1 MLMYHP
7 IAIDHNL
14 YAVVSYS
21 ETSYRKLNDVVSYPV
36 NLYRNLNDVVSYPV
50 TIHGIQEIVMSYHA
64 TVYYSRDAEHFM
76 DIFTAIYKFFCGPIS
91 SFYIKDQIF
100 LPFHIQCTS
109 TCWIRTIHIPEA
121 RKRYPFRGA
130 PPRIGHYGR
139 TPPPPPPPTVDPE
152 SSSLLGVFTNFV
164 TNSSKI
170 EGKWIVSSKG
180 KIPKTFCHKMALRTD
195 QNPWVILLLLHQTFA
210 PKECIKRLDSVK
222 KKIINICF
230 LRLLSICGK
239 GTITNFS
246 LYQIKHLLKKWDL
259 KHLEN

>member
-7 IAIDHNL
+7 IAIDRNL

-21 ETSYRKLNDVVSYPV
+21 ETSCRNLNDVVSYPV

-50 TIHGIQEIVMSYHA
+50 TIDGIQEIVMSYTA

-76 DIFTAIYKFFCGPIS
+76 DIFTAIYKFFCGPIR
-91 SFYIKDQIF
+91 SFYMKDQVF

-121 RKRYPFRGA
+121 RKRYPFRAA
-130 PPRIGHYGR
+130 PPRIGHYGENP
-139 TPPPPPPPTVDPE
+139 TPSPSSNRGPRVFKPPW
-152 SSSLLGVFTNFV
+152 SFYQFCNY
-164 TNSSKI
+164 NSSKI
-170 EGKWIVSSKG
+170 GGKWIVSSKG
-180 KIPKTFCHKMALRTD
+180 KIPKTFCHKMALRRLRTD

-222 KKIINICF
+222 KK
-230 LRLLSICGK
+230 L
-239 GTITNFS
+239 
-246 LYQIKHLLKKWDL
+246 
-259 KHLEN
+259 

>member
-1 MLMYHP
+1 
-7 IAIDHNL
+7 
-14 YAVVSYS
+14 
-21 ETSYRKLNDVVSYPV
+21 
-36 NLYRNLNDVVSYPV
+36 
-50 TIHGIQEIVMSYHA
+50 
-64 TVYYSRDAEHFM
+64 M

-121 RKRYPFRGA
+121 RKRYPFRAA
-130 PPRIGHYGR
+130 PPRIGHYGKN
-139 TPPPPPPPTVDPE
+139 PAPSPPPTVDPE
-152 SSSLLGVFTNFV
+152 SSSLFGVFTNFV

-170 EGKWIVSSKG
+170 EGKWG